1 MLILQYLK
9 EKEINF
15 IIERVKLDI
24 ELFEKLML
32 IADTTKERMTYEKSL
47 NKYKKLYD
55 EIYDYIHN

>member
-9 EKEINF
+9 EKEID
-15 IIERVKLDI
+15 IIIKRVKLDV
-24 ELFEKLML
+24 ELFEKLL
-32 IADTTKERMTYEKSL
+32 LVADTEKEKMAYKESL